1 MENKALNK
9 WPFKIKYDDEVVIV
23 VKKDRP
29 LINNLVN
36 FCVLYT
42 IVDLTLLCWDLVSKH
57 VSKKKEEEE
66 NLDGE

>member
-1 MENKALNK
+1 MENKVLNK

-42 IVDLTLLCWDLVSKH
+42 IVDLTLSCWDMVSKH
-57 VSKKKEEEE
+57 VSKKEEE
-66 NLDGE
+66 NLDRE

>member
-1 MENKALNK
+1 MENKVLNK
-9 WPFKIKYDDEVVIV
+9 WPFKIKYDDEIIIV

-42 IVDLTLLCWDLVSKH
+42 IVDLTLSCWDLVSKH
-57 VSKKKEEEE
+57 VYKKKEEE

>member
-1 MENKALNK
+1 MENKVLNK
-9 WPFKIKYDDEVVIV
+9 WQFKIKYDDVVVIV

-29 LINNLVN
+29 LINSLVN

-42 IVDLTLLCWDLVSKH
+42 MFDLTLLCWDLISKR
-57 VSKKKEEEE
+57 VSKKEEE

>member
-1 MENKALNK
+1 MENKVLNK

-42 IVDLTLLCWDLVSKH
+42 MFDLTLLCWDLISKR
-57 VSKKKEEEE
+57 VSKKKEEE

>member
-1 MENKALNK
+1 MENKVLNK

-42 IVDLTLLCWDLVSKH
+42 MVDLTLLCWDLVSKH
-57 VSKKKEEEE
+57 I
-66 NLDGE
+66 